1 MFTQGNNQGLEA
13 DLNNVSA
20 SSINELRQAFSI
32 QKWLEKNARGGSRYV
47 EQLLAHFGVRSSDAR
62 LQRPEYLGGGKT
74 PVVISEVLQNSAS
87 TENSPQGQ
95 MVGHGISVGNTN
107 EFRARFEEH
116 GFVIGIMSI
125 IPRTSYQNGLPRVFQ
140 KYDKFDYFFP
150 DLAHLGEQAVKI

>member
-1 MFTQGNNQGLEA
+1 
-13 DLNNVSA
+13 
-20 SSINELRQAFSI
+20 
-32 QKWLEKNARGGSRYV
+32 
-47 EQLLAHFGVRSSDAR
+47 
-62 LQRPEYLGGGKT
+62 
-74 PVVISEVLQNSAS
+74 
-87 TENSPQGQ
+87 

-150 DLAHLGEQAVKI
+150 DLAHLGEQAVKKSELYLDTS